1 MRSGLT
7 VATLVAVIVAVSG
20 LVAAGGGSA
29 SSGAQAKAGGGA
41 TLRSG
46 KVEIAG
52 FKFKPA
58 NFTVKAGTK
67 VTFTNR
73 DSAAHTAT
81 SKKGGV
87 FDTGKL
93 AKGQSE
99 TVTLSKPGDFKYYC
113 QFHAYM
119 TGDVKVVK

>member
-1 MRSGLT
+1 MRSGIIT
-7 VATLVAVIVAVSG
+7 ATLVAAVVAVSG
-20 LVAAGGGSA
+20 LLLAGGSSPSA
-29 SSGAQAKAGGGA
+29 DSQAKAGGGA
-41 TLRSG
+41 TLRGG
-46 KVEIAG
+46 KVDIAS

-58 NFTVKAGTK
+58 NFTVKRGTR

-81 SKKGGV
+81 SKKAGT

-93 AKGQSE
+93 AKGQSK
-99 TVTLSKPGDFKYYC
+99 TVTLSKAGDFKYYC
-113 QFHAYM
+113 EFHAFM